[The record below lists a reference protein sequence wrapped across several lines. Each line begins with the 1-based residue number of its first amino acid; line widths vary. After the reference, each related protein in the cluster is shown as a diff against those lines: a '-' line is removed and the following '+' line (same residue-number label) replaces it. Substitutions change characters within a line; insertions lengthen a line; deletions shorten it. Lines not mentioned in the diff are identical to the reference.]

1 MSGSDDGD
9 AAAGS
14 PLFHGDVTTEVAL
27 ADLISRHAR
36 VVLNFWAP
44 WAAPCVQMNMAFA
57 ALAAGSSPVDA
68 HAAASAPHFIRVPA
82 EALPAVAAEYRVAS
96 VPTFIFEHAGRAVA
110 RVEGANPA
118 LLAEKVAWFRAA
130 STADLEKAAI
140 VEVTKESEV
149 MLFMKGKPDSP
160 ACGFSRQIVDVL
172 RRSGVV
178 FGSCDILKD
187 AEVREGLKLLHN
199 WPTYPQLYA
208 RGRLVGG
215 LDVVRELADGGQL
228 IAELARDEGE
238 ALPGASTN
246 TGSTVTPVSSI
257 RPISSV
263 GQENGAVES
272 SSVPRPDGVEV
283 NGINP
288 ASSSSAAD
296 ASAQALASSSAT
308 ASASASASASAAA
321 AASVPAPASSSAP
334 ETPEALNARLNE
346 LVKRSRVM
354 LFMKGNRRVPRC
366 GFSKRIVALLQEQ
379 DVSFDTFDILED
391 SAVRQG
397 LKDLFKWPTF
407 PQLYADGSLVGGLD
421 IVQGLV
427 EDGSLME
434 ELGL

>member
-1 MSGSDDGD
+1 MSGSDAAD
-9 AAAGS
+9 AVAAV

-44 WAAPCVQMNMAFA
+44 WAAPCVQMNSVFH
-57 ALAAGSSPVDA
+57 ALAAAAGPVDA
-68 HAAASAPHFIRVPA
+68 HAVATAPHFARVPA
-82 EALPAVAAEYRVAS
+82 EALPCVAAEYRVAS
-96 VPTFIFEHAGRAVA
+96 VPTFIFEHAGRTVA

-118 LLAEKVAWFRAA
+118 MLAEKVAWFGAA
-130 STADLEKAAI
+130 NVTDLEKAAI
-140 VEVTKESEV
+140 VEITKESEV

-160 ACGFSRQIVDVL
+160 ACGFSRQIVDLL

-187 AEVREGLKLLHN
+187 AEVREGLKVLHN

-215 LDVVRELADGGQL
+215 LDVVRELSDEGQL

-238 ALPGASTN
+238 ALPGASN
-246 TGSTVTPVSSI
+246 GTGSTAAAP
-257 RPISSV
+257 
-263 GQENGAVES
+263 
-272 SSVPRPDGVEV
+272 
-283 NGINP
+283 P
-288 ASSSSAAD
+288 ASSRPSGATTSPD
-296 ASAQALASSSAT
+296 GGLKSASASRIEDAKAYGVNLAASSSAVDASAP
-308 ASASASASASAAA
+308 ASASAS
-321 AASVPAPASSSAP
+321 VPGSAPASAPAVSQP
-334 ETPEALNARLNE
+334 ETPAALNARLND

-354 LFMKGNRRVPRC
+354 LFMKGNPRDPKC
-366 GFSKRIVALLQEQ
+366 GFSKRIVALLGEQ
-379 DVSFDTFDILED
+379 DITFDSFDILQD

-407 PQLYADGSLVGGLD
+407 PQLYCEGSLIGGLD
-421 IVQGLV
+421 IAQGLV
-427 EDGSLME
+427 EDGGLLE